1 MTPGGPGRLPPG
13 WGDPPRIDPAR
24 EAPPGWPSP
33 GRPMVPPPV
42 PSASPADW
50 LGGHLF
56 ARRVVMLSGD
66 IDRSAADVI
75 PQLLTMDAE
84 GDDAIELYLDGGGED
99 VGAALSLMDVI
110 DMLGVEVHVTV
121 MGRADGTAVGVLAV
135 CAVRRIAPN
144 ARVTL
149 RQPRFQFSAAARDVA
164 TWSEYLARQLDSF
177 TDRLAAACQ
186 SSPAQ
191 VRADLERVVILD
203 AHGAVAYGLADSVAS
218 QLRVVEGRSES

>member
-1 MTPGGPGRLPPG
+1 
-13 WGDPPRIDPAR
+13 
-24 EAPPGWPSP
+24 
-33 GRPMVPPPV
+33 
-42 PSASPADW
+42 
-50 LGGHLF
+50 
-56 ARRVVMLSGD
+56 MLSGD

-135 CAVRRIAPN
+135 CPVRRIAPN

-177 TDRLAAACQ
+177 TDRLAAACR
-186 SSPAQ
+186 SSAAK

-203 AHGAVAYGLADSVAS
+203 AHEAVAYGLADSVAS
-218 QLRVVEGRSES
+218 QLRVVEGSSES